1 MPELMP
7 AQKPASDARA
17 GILVTLATRVGQVTA
32 ARAGPFAGLA
42 DPIRPQALVGGRSA
56 RRA

>member
-56 RRA
+56 R